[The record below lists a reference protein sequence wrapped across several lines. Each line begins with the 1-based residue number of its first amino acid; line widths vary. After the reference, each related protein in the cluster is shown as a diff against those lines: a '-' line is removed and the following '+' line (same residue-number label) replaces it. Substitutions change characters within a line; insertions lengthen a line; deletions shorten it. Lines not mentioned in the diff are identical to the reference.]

1 MFLPQGEGLG
11 LTDNEEL
18 LGVTVSQIRD
28 FSPKL
33 PYNIELAVQVRGL
46 YMLTFALLWSVI
58 SLIPYRKG
66 EKWAWYAMLGI

>member
-1 MFLPQGEGLG
+1 MFLPQGKGLG
-11 LTDNEEL
+11 LTENEEL

-33 PYNIELAVQVRGL
+33 LDNIELAVQVRGL

-58 SLIPYRKG
+58 SLIPIGR
-66 EKWAWYAMLGI
+66 EKNGLGTQCWA